1 MELTTKDFEHITR
14 YWVTEPK
21 PQGYIAYLGDKQFKS
36 SGSKTVFKSI
46 GVLKQSLR
54 YALEYQVKEVMRK
67 KLIEGGVL
75 ERDLYDI
82 PEYQHAY
89 ESFFEQATKSGY
101 LKIVELTAN
110 K

>member
-1 MELTTKDFEHITR
+1 MEFTIDDFKYITR
-14 YWVTEPK
+14 YRSIEPK
-21 PQGYIAYLGDKQFKS
+21 PQGYIAYLGDKQFQS
-36 SGSKTVFKSI
+36 TGSKTVFKSI
-46 GVLKQSLR
+46 GILKQTLR
-54 YALEYQVKEVMRK
+54 YSLEYQVKEVMRK

-75 ERDLYDI
+75 ERDLYSI

-89 ESFFEQATKSGY
+89 ESFFEQAMKSGY